1 MARSVK
7 EKGSKLGAPDEI
19 TREFSLA
26 FRDIREKSGRDLFEV
41 ANDLRIREVYLQAIE
56 EGRFDQLPGPTYATG
71 FVRAYATYLGLD
83 VKEVM
88 QCYMEVTNQDNG
100 LKSLSPPS
108 PINEAR
114 LPTTF
119 VLLIA
124 AILAASTYGGWYYLT
139 IYGQSSQKLVSE
151 LSEYSPELS
160 ALDKKTNGNKLPR
173 VTKPSLSNNI
183 KNSNKIIKKELNSK
197 VQLKKGTEKNAVQ
210 KNSKWSAELNNK
222 IFLEKKT
229 KVLPIPKV
237 DFKEN
242 KNFQNGS
249 NQITNKKIK
258 IGILE
263 NKKRLFNKN
272 TKQSN
277 SKYRIVLIAKMTSW
291 VELRDSAGTRLISKI
306 LKKGDEY
313 KIPNEAGV
321 TLTTG
326 NAGGIDVLVDGI
338 KIEPLGG
345 IGVVLRDI
353 RMDPEIL
360 ASDEPKER

>member
-1 MARSVK
+1 MARSGK

-71 FVRAYATYLGLD
+71 FVRAYAAYLGLD

-88 QCYMEVTNQDNG
+88 QRYMEVTNEDIG
-100 LKSLSPPS
+100 PKSLSPPS

-114 LPTTF
+114 LPTTV

-139 IYGQSSQKLVSE
+139 IYGHSSQKLISE
-151 LSEYSPELS
+151 LPKYSPEI
-160 ALDKKTNGNKLPR
+160 AVLDKKTNQNKLPR
-173 VTKPSLSNNI
+173 VAKPSLPINI
-183 KNSNKIIKKELNSK
+183 KNPNQIIKKELGSK
-197 VQLKKGTEKNAVQ
+197 VQSKKGTGKNTVQ
-210 KNSKWSAELNNK
+210 KNPKWSGELNNK
-222 IFLEKKT
+222 ISLEEKT
-229 KVLPIPKV
+229 KVIPKLKV

-249 NQITNKKIK
+249 NRTTNKKIK
-258 IGILE
+258 IDGLE
-263 NKKRLFNKN
+263 NKKRLVNKN

-277 SKYRIVLIAKMTSW
+277 SKYRIVLLAKMTSW
-291 VELRDSAGTRLISKI
+291 VEIRDSAGTRLISKI

-313 KIPNEAGV
+313 IIPNEAGV

-326 NAGGIDVLVDGI
+326 NAGGIDILVDGI

-360 ASDEPKER
+360 ASGEPKER